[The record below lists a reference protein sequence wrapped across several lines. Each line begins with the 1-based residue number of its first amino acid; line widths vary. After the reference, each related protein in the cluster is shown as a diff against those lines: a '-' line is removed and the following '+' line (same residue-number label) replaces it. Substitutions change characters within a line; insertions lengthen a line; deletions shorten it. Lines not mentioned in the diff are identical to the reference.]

1 MEKQKLRISVNR
13 MIKGE
18 VGTHVTIT
26 IARLY
31 KYVYV

>member
-13 MIKGE
+13 MVKGE
-18 VGTHVTIT
+18 VGIHVTVM

-31 KYVYV
+31 GYVHV

>member
-18 VGTHVTIT
+18 VGTHVTIMV
-26 IARLY
+26 ARFY
-31 KYVYV
+31 EYVYV